1 MHHKVFVVD
10 GRTTVLGSFNFSEGA
25 DRDNDENAL
34 IVEDPTF
41 ASLFEAEFQRMLG
54 AAKAAPPRQATPERE
69 RPR

>member
-1 MHHKVFVVD
+1 MHHKVFVID

-34 IVEDPTF
+34 IVDDPAM
-41 ASLFEAEFQRMLG
+41 ASRFEEEFQRMLA